1 MTIIHS
7 HKIDFFRKIN
17 YNIKRRWR
25 VNFMEKY
32 YTCNKCKYTFCAEE
46 GCEQCPDC
54 GKHDVRPATEQEIAD
69 FKKHRE
75 EFKDNNKKY

>member
-1 MTIIHS
+1 
-7 HKIDFFRKIN
+7 
-17 YNIKRRWR
+17 
-25 VNFMEKY
+25 MEKY

-46 GCEQCPDC
+46 GCEQCPDR